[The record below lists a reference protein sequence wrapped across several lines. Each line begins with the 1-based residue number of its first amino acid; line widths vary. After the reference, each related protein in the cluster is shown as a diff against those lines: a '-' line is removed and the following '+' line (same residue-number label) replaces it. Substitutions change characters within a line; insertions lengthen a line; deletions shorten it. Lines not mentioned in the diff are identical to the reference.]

1 LFQICRWS
9 WVNKYIPQLFYITLQ
24 QEFLLDIKHLSYRQK
39 TNLGSFYTPPHLVRL
54 VYETLAENIKGNFA
68 DIVLEPACG
77 YGAFFAEKFP
87 QENVRFIG
95 TDIDPVALS
104 IASKKFSN
112 AEFKKINMLSQISRS
127 KFGIG
132 ENEKLAIVG
141 NPPYND
147 VTSRVKSKIKAEP
160 CEIDEKIKTRDL
172 GLSFMLA
179 FEKLKPDCIA
189 VLHPISYLI
198 KKTNFETLKPLMQ
211 NYELLD
217 AVVFNSQEFT
227 ETSKANGFPIAAA
240 VYAKSERGTRYE
252 QIVKR
257 KFKTL
262 ERQEFSISDFD
273 YICKYIPKYPSRYS
287 KAGGFKFFTMRDIN
301 ALKRSRT
308 FIEED
313 TANTIYIPQE
323 KLPYYCY
330 VDIFK
335 DIAPKLP
342 YYFGNMDVPFDK
354 NDFEKLKDDFFALS
368 VAKHPNI
375 FAGKFE
381 IPKLEHINSAK
392 TRVQNYFNNLFKG
405 MNI

>member
-1 LFQICRWS
+1 M
-9 WVNKYIPQLFYITLQ
+9 
-24 QEFLLDIKHLSYRQK
+24 DIKHLSYKQK

-54 VYETLAENIKGNFA
+54 VYKMLPLRANGLPPHA
-68 DIVLEPACG
+68 VLEPACG

-87 QENVRFIG
+87 QKNVRFIG
-95 TDIDPVALS
+95 SDIDPVALK
-104 IASKKFSN
+104 IASKKFPN
-112 AEFKKINMLSQISRS
+112 VEFKKINMLSQISRS

-132 ENEKLAIVG
+132 ENEKLTIVG

-147 VTSRVKSKIKAEP
+147 VTSRVKNKIKAEP
-160 CEIDEKIKTRDL
+160 CKIDEEIKTRDL

-179 FEKLKPDCIA
+179 FAKLKPDYIA
-189 VLHPISYLI
+189 VLHPLSYLI
-198 KKTNFETLKPLMQ
+198 KRTNFETLNPLMQ

-217 AVVFNSQEFT
+217 AVVFSSQEFT
-227 ETSKANGFPIAAA
+227 ETSKTNGFPIVAA
-240 VYAKSERGTRYE
+240 VYAKSERGTSYE
-252 QIVKR
+252 QIIKR

-262 ERQEFSISDFD
+262 EKQEFSISDFD
-273 YICKYIPKYPSRYS
+273 YVCRYIPKYPSRYS

-313 TANTIYIPQE
+313 TANTIHIPQE

-335 DIAPKLP
+335 DIANKLP
-342 YYFGNMDVPFDK
+342 YYFGNLDVPFDK
-354 NDFEKLKDDFFALS
+354 NKFEKLKDDFFALS
-368 VAKHPNI
+368 VAKHPDI
-375 FAGKFE
+375 FAGKFS
-381 IPKLEHINSAK
+381 IPNLERLNFAK
-392 TRVQNYFNNLFKG
+392 TKVQNYFNNLFKG

>member
-1 LFQICRWS
+1 
-9 WVNKYIPQLFYITLQ
+9 
-24 QEFLLDIKHLSYRQK
+24 LDIKHLSYKQK

-54 VYETLAENIKGNFA
+54 VYETLVCRGNGGFPLHT
-68 DIVLEPACG
+68 VLEPACG

-87 QENVRFIG
+87 QKNVRFIG
-95 TDIDPVALS
+95 SDIDPVALK
-104 IASKKFSN
+104 IASKKFPN
-112 AEFKKINMLSQISRS
+112 VEFKKINMLSQISRS

-132 ENEKLAIVG
+132 ENEKLTIVG

-147 VTSRVKSKIKAEP
+147 VTSRVKNKIKAEP
-160 CEIDEKIKTRDL
+160 CKIDEEIKTRDL

-179 FEKLKPDCIA
+179 FAKLEPDYIA
-189 VLHPISYLI
+189 VLHPLSYLI
-198 KKTNFETLKPLMQ
+198 KRTNFETLNPLMQ

-227 ETSKANGFPIAAA
+227 ETSKTNGFPIVAA
-240 VYAKSERGTRYE
+240 VYAKSERGTSYE
-252 QIVKR
+252 QIIKR
-257 KFKTL
+257 KFRTL
-262 ERQEFSISDFD
+262 EKQEFSISDFD
-273 YICKYIPKYPSRYS
+273 YVCRYIPKYPSRYS
-287 KAGGFKFFTMRDIN
+287 KADSFKFFTMRDIN

-335 DIAPKLP
+335 DIANKLP
-342 YYFGNMDVPFDK
+342 YYFGNLDVPFDK
-354 NDFEKLKDDFFALS
+354 NNFEKLKDDFFALS
-368 VAKHPNI
+368 VAKHPDI
-375 FAGKFE
+375 FAGKFSV
-381 IPKLEHINSAK
+381 PNSDRINFAK
-392 TRVQNYFNNLFKG
+392 TKVQNYFNNLFKG